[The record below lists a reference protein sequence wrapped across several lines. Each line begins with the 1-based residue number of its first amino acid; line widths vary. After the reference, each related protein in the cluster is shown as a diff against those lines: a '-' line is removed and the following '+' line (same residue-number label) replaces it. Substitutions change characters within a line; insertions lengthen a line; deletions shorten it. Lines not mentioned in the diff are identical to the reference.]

1 MHKQTGFTLIELM
14 ITIGLLITLGLIG
27 IAVIVAI
34 IAFLF

>member
-1 MHKQTGFTLIELM
+1 MTDEKGFTLIELM
-14 ITIGLLITLGLIG
+14 ITLAIIAALGLIG